1 MAAPM
6 GPPMP
11 VHMTATP
18 AAAMPPAAMY
28 SQFSLTQPVTAPAAF
43 CSMSLE
49 ACW

>member
-18 AAAMPPAAMY
+18 
-28 SQFSLTQPVTAPAAF
+28 TQPVTAPAAF